1 MENNLGILPRG
12 VMWLDLGSGEYING
26 AVVGEFESWTL

>member
-12 VMWLDLGSGEYING
+12 VMWLDLGSGVYING
-26 AVVGEFESWTL
+26 PVAGEFESWTL